1 MGRKQRPAALP
12 PDVRQVL
19 SRIERW
25 RRTRKKRTAMPE
37 QMWEG
42 AAALARVHGVYWTAR
57 ELGLS
62 YDSLK
67 KRVEGGPGGSRG
79 ERGDHSGFIEVGAAP
94 LMGFGQPSG
103 AVVELS
109 DTDGARLVIR
119 LTEGGELDA
128 RDLAEAFWGRRS

>member
-1 MGRKQRPAALP
+1 
-12 PDVRQVL
+12 
-19 SRIERW
+19 
-25 RRTRKKRTAMPE
+25 MPE

-42 AAALARVHGVYWTAR
+42 AAALARGHGVYWTAR

-62 YDSLK
+62 YDSLRR
-67 KRVEGGPGGSRG
+67 RVEARPGGGRG
-79 ERGDHSGFIEVGAAP
+79 ERGDHPGFIEVGPAQ

-103 AVVELS
+103 PVVELS

-119 LTEGGELDA
+119 LTESGELDA